1 MNAKTLRIIAHVD
14 MDAFYASVE
23 QLDNAQYRGKPVVVG
38 ADPRGGRG
46 RGVVCAASYEARTF
60 GIRSAM
66 PISQAY
72 RRCPHAVFVI
82 PRMDRYVEMSAKVM
96 KVLSE
101 FTPLVEQLSID
112 EAFLDCSGTEKLIG
126 PPGRVA
132 RLIKDRIAAETRLS
146 ASVGVAGN
154 KSVAKIASE
163 LGKPDGLVLCPPG
176 MDKVFLSTL
185 PLKHLWGAGGKTLEK
200 LTNLG
205 FTTIGHAAAA
215 DPEFLSRVFGKHG
228 TGLWEL
234 ANGIDDRDVVPEW
247 ERKSISEETTFERDV
262 SSGTHVERV
271 LFRIADSL
279 TRDMRR
285 QNLKGR
291 TVTLKIRLEGFET
304 FTRSRTLPAPVNDT
318 ESVRATACD
327 LFRNFDRRGK
337 KVRLIGIGLSN
348 LGDLDEPSA
357 GQLELFDEG
366 LSAGPF
372 STTGGTSPGAVTAA
386 AKKPVSD
393 ELLDSMKDLYGE
405 KITRAAFLGDK
416 SRRWRE

>member
-1 MNAKTLRIIAHVD
+1 MNAKPARVIVHVD
-14 MDAFYASVE
+14 MDAFYASIE
-23 QLDNAQYRGKPVVVG
+23 QLDHEEYRGKPVVVG

-46 RGVVCAASYEARTF
+46 RGVVSAASYEARTF

-72 RRCPHAVFVI
+72 RRCPHAIFAI
-82 PRMDRYVEMSAKVM
+82 PRMDRYVQMSAKVM
-96 KVLSE
+96 KILSE
-101 FTPLVEQLSID
+101 FTPLVEPLSID
-112 EAFLDCSGTEKLIG
+112 EAFLDCSGTEKLTG
-126 PPGRVA
+126 PPGKVA
-132 RLIKDRIAAETRLS
+132 RLIKDRISSETLLT

-154 KSVAKIASE
+154 KSVSKIASE

-176 MDKVFLSTL
+176 MEKEFLSTL
-185 PLKHLWGAGGKTLEK
+185 PLKHLWGAGGRTLEK
-200 LTNLG
+200 LTGLG
-205 FTTIGHAAAA
+205 FSTIGHVAALP
-215 DPEFLSRVFGKHG
+215 PEFLARVFGKHG
-228 TGLWEL
+228 AGLWEL

-262 SSGTHVERV
+262 SSNTHIEHV

-318 ESVRATACD
+318 ETVRATARD
-327 LFRNFDRRGK
+327 LFRNFERRGK
-337 KVRLIGIGLSN
+337 KVRLVGIGLSN
-348 LGDLDEPSA
+348 LSMIDEPSA
-357 GQLELFDEG
+357 GQLELFGGEFAEG
-366 LSAGPF
+366 PYRAVGSA
-372 STTGGTSPGAVTAA
+372 VEN
-386 AKKPVSD
+386 KPVAD
-393 ELLDSMKDLYGE
+393 ELFDSMKKLYGE
-405 KITRAAFLGDK
+405 KITRAAFLRDK